1 MTGGNEQPDQPR
13 EPPPTDVHFVAAGD
27 ADEHGKVM
35 TGGDL
40 RPGTLLAAYRSGLFP
55 MRDNQSQL
63 GWWSPDPRGVLLTD
77 ALSVTKSLRR
87 SERRYDVT
95 VDACFD
101 QVMAGCAERTSDEY
115 EWITPEIRTAFSELH
130 QLGWAHSI
138 ETWRTTDDH
147 VELVGGLY
155 GVAVGGLFSG
165 ESMFHRAPDASKV
178 ALVKLVNIL
187 GSDGYGADRIIDVQ
201 WLTPH
206 MASLGAI
213 SMPRDA
219 YLSNRKRV
227 LAACRSPSSACTPT
241 EPAQRR
247 AQEPINLI

>member
-1 MTGGNEQPDQPR
+1 MIGGSEHPDRPR
-13 EPPPTDVHFVAAGD
+13 EPPPTAVRFPAAD
-27 ADEHGKVM
+27 RADEHGKVM

-40 RPGTLLAAYRSGLFP
+40 QPGTLLAAYRSGLFP
-55 MRDNQSQL
+55 MRDNQGHL

-77 ALSVTKSLRR
+77 ALRVTKSLQR

-95 VDACFD
+95 VDSCFD
-101 QVMAGCAERTSDEY
+101 QVIAGCAERTSDEY

-138 ETWRTTDDH
+138 ETWCTTDDH

-155 GVAVGGLFSG
+155 GVSVGGLFSG

-178 ALVKLVNIL
+178 ALIKLIDIL
-187 GSDGYGADRIIDVQ
+187 RSDGHGADRIIDVQ

-213 SMPRDA
+213 TMSRDA
-219 YLSNRKRV
+219 YLSTLKRV
-227 LAACRSPSSACTPT
+227 LAAPQLPQFGLHA
-241 EPAQRR
+241 
-247 AQEPINLI
+247 N